1 MARTCHYGRR
11 RPLVTVQTARRGEDA
26 PTYRKGVRAVLRIVR
41 RLLVVLAGVCGLLA
55 VSSSAAQAMITW
67 NHSEPVRLR

>member
-1 MARTCHYGRR
+1 M
-11 RPLVTVQTARRGEDA
+11 
-26 PTYRKGVRAVLRIVR
+26 RAVLRSVR
-41 RLLVVLAGVCGLLA
+41 RLVVVVVGLCGLLA